1 MTTRPVQAPRV
12 RKSTARPG
20 RPLSRRAL
28 LGGAIGVAAVAA
40 GLLVLVTA
48 LGGKSSTPS
57 SGGIVGGAETSA
69 LLAGIPQHGNALGSP
84 KAPVT
89 LVEFADPQCPYCG
102 EWARGALPD
111 LVRQYVRTGRV
122 RVVFNGMSFVG
133 PDSELALRTALA
145 AGQQNRLWHVLDLL
159 YRNQGTENTGW
170 VTEGLLAGIGAA
182 VPGLDG
188 PRMLAQ
194 RDAPDVSAALDAAAA
209 NADTHGI
216 NSTPS
221 FLAGP
226 TGGRLEAVPVASLDL
241 AGIAP
246 ALDRLL
252 AR

>member
-1 MTTRPVQAPRV
+1 MPKASSAAPR
-12 RKSTARPG
+12 P
-20 RPLSRRAL
+20 RR
-28 LGGAIGVAAVAA
+28 
-40 GLLVLVTA
+40 
-48 LGGKSSTPS
+48 SWR
-57 SGGIVGGAETSA
+57 
-69 LLAGIPQHGNALGSP
+69 GIPQHGNALGSP

-111 LVRQYVRTGRV
+111 LVREYVRTGRV

-170 VTEGLLAGIGAA
+170 VTQDLLAGIGAT

-188 PRMLAQ
+188 SRMLAQ

-209 NADTHGI
+209 NAQSHGI

-226 TGGRLEAVPVASLDL
+226 TGGTLKPVKVATLDL

-252 AR
+252 AQ

>member
-1 MTTRPVQAPRV
+1 MATRPVQAPRV
-12 RKSTARPG
+12 RKSAPSK

-28 LGGAIGVAAVAA
+28 LGGAIGLAVVAA
-40 GLLVLVTA
+40 GVLVLVTA
-48 LGGKSSTPS
+48 LGGKSSKPS
-57 SGGIVGGAETSA
+57 AAQPVVGGAETSA

-102 EWARGALPD
+102 DWARGALPD
-111 LVRQYVRTGRV
+111 LVRQYVRAGKV

-145 AGQQNRLWHVLDLL
+145 AGQQNRLWNVLDLL

-170 VTEGLLAGIGAA
+170 VTQDLLAGIGAS
-182 VPGLDG
+182 VPGLDSS
-188 PRMLAQ
+188 RMLAQ
-194 RDAPDVSAALDAAAA
+194 RNTPEVTAAMAAAA
-209 NADTHGI
+209 NDANAHGI

-221 FLAGP
+221 FLAGR
-226 TGGRLEAVPVASLDL
+226 TGGTLQPVKVTTLDL

-246 ALDRLL
+246 ALDQLL
-252 AR
+252 AQ

>member
-1 MTTRPVQAPRV
+1 VF
-12 RKSTARPG
+12 
-20 RPLSRRAL
+20 
-28 LGGAIGVAAVAA
+28 AA
-40 GLLVLVTA
+40 GVLVLVTA
-48 LGGKSSTPS
+48 LGGKSSTPRAE
-57 SGGIVGGAETSA
+57 GIVGGAETSV
-69 LLAGIPQHGNALGSP
+69 LLAGIPQHGNVLGSP

-89 LVEFADPQCPYCG
+89 LVEYADPQCPYCG

-111 LVRQYVRTGRV
+111 LVRSYVRTGRV

-133 PDSELALRTALA
+133 PDSEVALRTALA

-170 VTEGLLAGIGAA
+170 VTQDLLAGIGAT

-188 PRMLAQ
+188 SRMLAQ
-194 RDAPDVSAALDAAAA
+194 RDAPDVTAALDAAAA
-209 NADTHGI
+209 NAAGHGI
-216 NSTPS
+216 TSTPS

-226 TGGRLEAVPVASLDL
+226 TGGTLQPVKVATLDL

-252 AR
+252 SR

>member
-1 MTTRPVQAPRV
+1 
-12 RKSTARPG
+12 
-20 RPLSRRAL
+20 
-28 LGGAIGVAAVAA
+28 
-40 GLLVLVTA
+40 
-48 LGGKSSTPS
+48 
-57 SGGIVGGAETSA
+57 
-69 LLAGIPQHGNALGSP
+69 
-84 KAPVT
+84 
-89 LVEFADPQCPYCG
+89 
-102 EWARGALPD
+102 
-111 LVRQYVRTGRV
+111 
-122 RVVFNGMSFVG
+122 VFNGMSFVG

-145 AGQQNRLWHVLDLL
+145 AGRQNRLWHVLELL

-170 VTEGLLAGIGAA
+170 VTQDLLAGIGAV

-188 PRMLAQ
+188 SRMLAR

-209 NADTHGI
+209 NADAHGI

-226 TGGRLEAVPVASLDL
+226 TGGRLDPVPVASLDL

>member
-1 MTTRPVQAPRV
+1 MATRPIQAPRV
-12 RKSTARPG
+12 RKSAPRR

-40 GLLVLVTA
+40 GVLVLVTA
-48 LGGKSSTPS
+48 LGGKSSAPS
-57 SGGIVGGAETSA
+57 SEGIVGGAETSA

-111 LVRQYVRTGRV
+111 LVRGYVRTGRV

-170 VTEGLLAGIGAA
+170 VTEDLLAGIGAA

-188 PRMLAQ
+188 SRMLAQ
-194 RDAPDVSAALDAAAA
+194 RDASEVTAAMDAAAG
-209 NADTHGI
+209 NADSHGI

-226 TGGRLEAVPVASLDL
+226 TGGRLEPVPVASLDL

>member
-1 MTTRPVQAPRV
+1 MATRPVQAPHV
-12 RKSTARPG
+12 RKSAPRR

-28 LGGAIGVAAVAA
+28 LGGAIGLAALAA

-57 SGGIVGGAETSA
+57 SEGIVGGAETSA

-102 EWARGALPD
+102 EWARGALPE
-111 LVRQYVRTGRV
+111 LVREYVRTGRV

-133 PDSELALRTALA
+133 PDSELALRTVLA

-170 VTEGLLAGIGAA
+170 VTEDLLAGIGAA

-188 PRMLAQ
+188 SRMLSQ

-209 NADTHGI
+209 NADGHGI

-226 TGGRLEAVPVASLDL
+226 TGGRLEPVPVASLDL